1 MDNFAEKHTILIL
14 VDQLSERNA
23 ALVSAKKGR
32 DRLLFIESRRT
43 FGKLRYHRHRLML
56 LISSMRHY
64 AAEREAEG
72 WEVEYHRLDAATD
85 MPTVLEKHC
94 SNENPTSLLVTQPN
108 NYDEQQALKML
119 EARLPVPLKIIP
131 TTQFLCSREDF
142 LEMAGGKKR
151 LLMETFYREMRRR
164 IGILMEGNSGSE
176 PLGGR
181 WNYDLENRATFSDWK
196 KAGAP
201 RPKKPHQT
209 PQDSI
214 TLEVGRELEAIFPE
228 APGKASDFALPVT
241 RAASL
246 ECFHDFIQSRLPEFG
261 TWQDLMVADAP
272 DLFHSIISPMLN
284 IGLLDPMECA
294 LAVEKAFKEGKA
306 PLPAVE
312 GFVRQVIGW
321 REFVNGVYWIKMPE
335 YALVNGLQA
344 SRSLP
349 SFFYTGDTAM
359 NCVSAVLKETL
370 QSGFNHHIQ
379 RLMVLGNFLL
389 ISGVNPQ
396 EALRWFN
403 EMYVDAHDWVMAAN
417 LLGMALHSD
426 GGFMATKPYA
436 ASGAYLKKM
445 SNYCSGCSFS
455 PDIKSGEGACPL
467 NLLYWNFFNT
477 HQELFARNPRTSM
490 PVRSWQKR
498 PESER
503 LKIVSEAEAFLESL
517 S

>member
-14 VDQLSERNA
+14 ADQLSERNA

-108 NYDEQQALKML
+108 NYDEQHALKML

-246 ECFHDFIQSRLPEFG
+246 EL
-261 TWQDLMVADAP
+261 
-272 DLFHSIISPMLN
+272 
-284 IGLLDPMECA
+284 
-294 LAVEKAFKEGKA
+294 
-306 PLPAVE
+306 
-312 GFVRQVIGW
+312 
-321 REFVNGVYWIKMPE
+321 
-335 YALVNGLQA
+335 
-344 SRSLP
+344 SLI
-349 SFFYTGDTAM
+349 
-359 NCVSAVLKETL
+359 
-370 QSGFNHHIQ
+370 HI
-379 RLMVLGNFLL
+379 
-389 ISGVNPQ
+389 
-396 EALRWFN
+396 
-403 EMYVDAHDWVMAAN
+403 
-417 LLGMALHSD
+417 
-426 GGFMATKPYA
+426 
-436 ASGAYLKKM
+436 
-445 SNYCSGCSFS
+445 
-455 PDIKSGEGACPL
+455 
-467 NLLYWNFFNT
+467 
-477 HQELFARNPRTSM
+477 
-490 PVRSWQKR
+490 
-498 PESER
+498 
-503 LKIVSEAEAFLESL
+503 
-517 S
+517 